1 MFEFFKELGE
11 NINRI
16 GIPDDRIFFGMTIEE
31 LIEYRKV
38 TAKECLHI
46 VDTEILT
53 IMRENGSGDVLTIHS
68 YVDNPTVTSLDDPL
82 CLVTT
87 SDVYPQNKE

>member
-1 MFEFFKELGE
+1 MFGFLKELGE
-11 NINRI
+11 KISRI
-16 GIPDDRIFFGMTIEE
+16 GIPEDRIFYGMSIGE
-31 LIEYRKV
+31 LVEHREV

-53 IMRENGSGDVLTIHS
+53 IMRETGLDDSLTIHN